1 MQLLLNIP
9 ENCFDIDLSE
19 KDRKIIEDM
28 YDLTQEDKYEI
39 ANIGPGADLLVI
51 LTTIAT
57 FGLSIWNFPTVLKD
71 GLDNWQ
77 WLIKKLKSFIKKK
90 ELVSL
95 DQDAAG
101 FLAIDYLANKYGED
115 GNFNLIDAH
124 TFKIIDL
131 GGMLLNQKESLAA
144 HPHNYYVFTFYIA
157 ARIVVLSVRS
167 TGEIRELEAFDDMP
181 YGLND
186 FKTEERV
193 P

>member
-9 ENCFDIDLSE
+9 ESCVDIDLSE
-19 KDRKIIEDM
+19 KDRKTIEDV
-28 YDLTQEDKYEI
+28 YDLTREDKYEI

-77 WLIKKLKSFIKKK
+77 WLIKKLKSFIRKK

-101 FLAIDYLANKYGED
+101 DHGIPVPNYVDENVSTKVV
-115 GNFNLIDAH
+115 
-124 TFKIIDL
+124 KIIQSYTGVVNKMVF
-131 GGMLLNQKESLAA
+131 GGSFRELFKPL
-144 HPHNYYVFTFYIA
+144 TGC
-157 ARIVVLSVRS
+157 LSVPLPS
-167 TGEIRELEAFDDMP
+167 HSIR
-181 YGLND
+181 
-186 FKTEERV
+186 THS
-193 P
+193 

>member
-9 ENCFDIDLSE
+9 ESCVDIDLSE
-19 KDRKIIEDM
+19 KDRKTIEDV
-28 YDLTQEDKYEI
+28 YKLTLEDKYEI

-57 FGLSIWNFPTVLKD
+57 AGLSIWNFPTVLKD

-77 WLIKKLKSFIKKK
+77 WLIKKLKSFIQKK

-101 FLAIDYLANKYGED
+101 ILAIDYLANKFGD
-115 GNFNLIDAH
+115 DSCFNLMDAH

-131 GGMLLNQKESLAA
+131 GGMFPNRKESLAA

-157 ARIVVLSVRS
+157 ARIIVLSVRS
-167 TGEIRELEAFDDMP
+167 SGEIRELEAFDDMP

-186 FKTEERV
+186 YKTNERI

>member
-101 FLAIDYLANKYGED
+101 ILAIDHLANKYGED
-115 GNFNLIDAH
+115 GNF
-124 TFKIIDL
+124 
-131 GGMLLNQKESLAA
+131 
-144 HPHNYYVFTFYIA
+144 Y
-157 ARIVVLSVRS
+157 
-167 TGEIRELEAFDDMP
+167 
-181 YGLND
+181 
-186 FKTEERV
+186 
-193 P
+193 

>member
-9 ENCFDIDLSE
+9 ESCVDLDLSE
-19 KDRKIIEDM
+19 KDRKTIEDV
-28 YDLTQEDKYEI
+28 YDLTREDNYEI

-77 WLIKKLKSFIKKK
+77 WLIKKLKSFIRKK

-101 FLAIDYLANKYGED
+101 ILAIDYLANKYRD
-115 GNFNLIDAH
+115 DSCFNLMDAH

-131 GGMLLNQKESLAA
+131 GGMFPNRKESLAA

-181 YGLND
+181 YGLID
-186 FKTEERV
+186 YKTE
-193 P
+193 

>member
-9 ENCFDIDLSE
+9 ESCVDIDLSE
-19 KDRKIIEDM
+19 KDRKTIEDV
-28 YDLTQEDKYEI
+28 YKLTLEDKYEI

-57 FGLSIWNFPTVLKD
+57 AGLSIWNFPTVLKD

-77 WLIKKLKSFIKKK
+77 WLIKKLKSFIQKK

-101 FLAIDYLANKYGED
+101 ILAIDYLANKYGD
-115 GNFNLIDAH
+115 DSCFNLMDAH

-131 GGMLLNQKESLAA
+131 GGMFPNRKESLAA

-157 ARIVVLSVRS
+157 ARIIVLSVRS
-167 TGEIRELEAFDDMP
+167 SGEIRELEAFDDMP

-186 FKTEERV
+186 YKTNERI

>member
-57 FGLSIWNFPTVLKD
+57 AGLSIWNFPTVLKD

-77 WLIKKLKSFIKKK
+77 WLIKKLKSFIQKK

-101 FLAIDYLANKYGED
+101 ILAIDYLANKYGD
-115 GNFNLIDAH
+115 DSCFNLMDAH
-124 TFKIIDL
+124 TFKIINL
-131 GGMLLNQKESLAA
+131 GGMFPNRKESLAA

-167 TGEIRELEAFDDMP
+167 TGKIRELETFDDMP

-186 FKTEERV
+186 YKTNERI